1 MDYPISDWR
10 DPQNLLSDAKLSGS
24 ALQGVV
30 SGQPGPGLLFVRV
43 GKAPCTS
50 WILVPVRIEPETLG
64 PPPKIWSPP
73 NAGDRDLQR
82 WRPVDLSDTFNASV
96 TNVLQRVAQTAQP
109 PSLPASQVGF
119 GYWKDHLLQYH
130 GSRNQEISDAAW
142 RKKAGPDGLAW
153 TTEGIPFRTAKEG
166 ANIGVVTLAGGFP
179 AKLEFPVRALGKRLY
194 LMISGM
200 TFPVQSHVVNLRVT
214 LRYADGQAAP
224 VDLINPFG
232 IGDCWSTWCGR
243 FHDTAA
249 NGFENIGG
257 RSGPAGS
264 AQVADL
270 TKPVAV
276 DTEAHLVALE
286 LRPGVELHAVAL
298 EAIANDAIF
307 GIMGATVLKR

>member
-1 MDYPISDWR
+1 
-10 DPQNLLSDAKLSGS
+10 
-24 ALQGVV
+24 
-30 SGQPGPGLLFVRV
+30 
-43 GKAPCTS
+43 
-50 WILVPVRIEPETLG
+50 
-64 PPPKIWSPP
+64 
-73 NAGDRDLQR
+73 
-82 WRPVDLSDTFNASV
+82 
-96 TNVLQRVAQTAQP
+96 
-109 PSLPASQVGF
+109 
-119 GYWKDHLLQYH
+119 
-130 GSRNQEISDAAW
+130 
-142 RKKAGPDGLAW
+142 
-153 TTEGIPFRTAKEG
+153 
-166 ANIGVVTLAGGFP
+166 
-179 AKLEFPVRALGKRLY
+179 
-194 LMISGM
+194 M

-224 VDLINPFG
+224 ADLINPFG

-286 LRPGVELHAVAL
+286 LRPGVELHAVEL

-307 GIMGATVLKR
+307 GIMGATVLR